1 MIVLHANDEQHAQLN
16 GYRKNESELLFAI
29 DGSGKY
35 IVGLEVLDDSNFLE
49 IHEQLNALER
59 IEYTPINE
67 EYGVQE

>member
-1 MIVLHANDEQHAQLN
+1 MIVLHANDEQYAQLN
-16 GYRKNESELLFAI
+16 GYRKNESILLFAI

-49 IHEQLNALER
+49 IHEQLDALER

-67 EYGVQE
+67 G